1 MPGCLII
8 DAKGVYDAI
17 HRNESAALSMSDK
30 RSAVEGLA
38 LRESL
43 GRTKTQLRW
52 CHSEAN
58 VADGLTKADPRALQL
73 LRKFL
78 ASSVWRII
86 WDPLFTSSKR
96 LRSQARAKSA
106 PKAKQARSTTLP
118 TTESSEGLEADIA
131 WLKASIAKMTA
142 WLAAQGEAEPAA
154 GDTAD

>member
-1 MPGCLII
+1 MEFTRLLWREIQVGYYNDRDIDGEISRVGGCLII
-8 DAKGVYDAI
+8 DAKGVYDTI

-58 VADGLTKADPRALQL
+58 IADGLTKAEPRAQQL

-78 ASSVWRII
+78 TDYIWRIV
-86 WDPLFTSSKR
+86 WDPDFTSSKK
-96 LRSQARAKSA
+96 LRSQARG
-106 PKAKQARSTTLP
+106 KAKP
-118 TTESSEGLEADIA
+118 
-131 WLKASIAKMTA
+131 AK
-142 WLAAQGEAEPAA
+142 
-154 GDTAD
+154 